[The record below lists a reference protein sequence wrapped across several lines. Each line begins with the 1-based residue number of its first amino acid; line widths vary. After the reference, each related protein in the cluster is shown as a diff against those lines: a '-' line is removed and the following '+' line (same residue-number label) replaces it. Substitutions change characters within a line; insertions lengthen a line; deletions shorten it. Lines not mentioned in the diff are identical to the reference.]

1 MLSEAQ
7 SKDGKNSMYA
17 LYSTAVFFD
26 NQGTW
31 LDHDS
36 MPGQPAGKV
45 LRGFAS
51 DIGNGV
57 PTSAGLSES
66 G

>member
-1 MLSEAQ
+1 M
-7 SKDGKNSMYA
+7 GKNSIHA
-17 LYSTAVFFD
+17 LDSTVRSFAD
-26 NQGTW
+26 QQGTL

-36 MPGQPAGKV
+36 SDCVPGQPAGKV

>member
-1 MLSEAQ
+1 MH
-7 SKDGKNSMYA
+7 A
-17 LYSTAVFFD
+17 LDSTVRYFAD
-26 NQGTW
+26 QQGTW

-36 MPGQPAGKV
+36 SDCVPGQPAGKV